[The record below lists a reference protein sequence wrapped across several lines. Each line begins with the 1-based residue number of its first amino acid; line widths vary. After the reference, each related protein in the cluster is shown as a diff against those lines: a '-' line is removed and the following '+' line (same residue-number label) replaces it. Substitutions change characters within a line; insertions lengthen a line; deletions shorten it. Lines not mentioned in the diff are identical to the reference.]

1 MIAFRSSTRPMVLLT
16 IATITTAMLLAS
28 CSSGNQQPASPGLGL
43 WLTKNIVKN
52 HRWTIRL
59 SSSNTGK
66 RERCSCSLFQKVI
79 TTLYQQ
85 LRLLRPT
92 FPGFELG
99 NRDIPSSR
107 EEHDVKA

>member
-1 MIAFRSSTRPMVLLT
+1 
-16 IATITTAMLLAS
+16 
-28 CSSGNQQPASPGLGL
+28 
-43 WLTKNIVKN
+43 
-52 HRWTIRL
+52 
-59 SSSNTGK
+59 
-66 RERCSCSLFQKVI
+66 VI

-107 EEHDVKA
+107 EEHDVSMRH